1 MKFRNSRISYDARP
15 QAKLLLA
22 AAAISVVLW
31 FIPFAEILT
40 YPFRIFVTFIHEGGH
55 AIAALLTGNSVDSLS
70 VAANASGETYTTQ
83 GGLLSQMFV
92 SSAGY
97 IGSMAYGALL
107 LILIRKSIAARAVLI
122 GSAGIVLALTLIYGV
137 FKPVVSG
144 ATWSGIPFTLLAGA
158 GLTVGLIAVARFAS
172 ARVASF
178 FVSFL
183 AVQLVLNA
191 LLDLKTVF
199 FLSSPFAPAVP
210 TDAMNMANA
219 TGIPAIFWA
228 VTWISLSLGIL
239 WLAMRA
245 YVAGRKQKSL
255 PGITL
260 NDPLGSFSLP
270 ELPSIAS
277 SKTRVSDSSPI
288 SR

>member
-1 MKFRNSRISYDARP
+1 MKFRNTRISYDARP
-15 QAKLLLA
+15 QANLLLI

-55 AIAALLTGNSVDSLS
+55 AIAAVLTGNSVDSLS

-83 GGLLSQMFV
+83 GGLFSQMFV

-107 LILIRKSIAARAVLI
+107 LILIRRSIAARAVLI
-122 GSAGIVLALTLIYGV
+122 GSAGIVLALTIIYGV
-137 FKPVVSG
+137 FKPVIAGG
-144 ATWSGIPFTLLAGA
+144 AWAGIPFTLMAGT
-158 GLTVGLIAVARFAS
+158 LLSVGLIAVAKFAS
-172 ARVASF
+172 ARLASF

-219 TGIPAIFWA
+219 TGVPAIFWA
-228 VTWISLSLGIL
+228 VSWITLSLGIL
-239 WLAMRA
+239 WLAMRG

-255 PGITL
+255 AGIPL
-260 NDPLGSFSLP
+260 DDPMGSFSVP
-270 ELPSIAS
+270 ELPSIQS
-277 SKTRVSDSSPI
+277 TKSRVTDSNPI
-288 SR
+288 PR